1 MTRDAVDRTMFLP
14 DFCSVR
20 VVFAV
25 VVLAELLA
33 FVLALGPGGSEDRWL
48 KLSLTS
54 LFVQWVA
61 LTNCAFLCLLRSRLA
76 HLDGQKIAIISFL
89 LVVVVTLAISE
100 ASYVISRGFALDGL
114 LSERWHTEFLFRNLG
129 ISAIIAAVC
138 LRYFHVQHQL
148 RLSIE
153 ARSKARIEALQARI
167 RPHFL
172 FNCMNTIASL
182 TRSDPVRAEEIVE
195 DLADLFR
202 ASLAVDEAEV
212 SLAQEIQLCQKY
224 VDIEKARL
232 GDRLH
237 VDWTVDV
244 PVDTL
249 KIPALSMQ
257 PLVENAIYHG
267 IEPRAAGGHVTIAGT
282 YSDNELRLSV
292 CNPLPPAGLQSRRQ
306 RHRIAL
312 QNIRDRLANLY
323 GERGRLDIVTEAE
336 SFTAILVIPAGSPGT
351 AI

>member
-61 LTNCAFLCLLRSRLA
+61 LSNCALLCLLRSRLS
-76 HLDGQKIAIISFL
+76 HLNGQKIAIISFL
-89 LVVVVTLAISE
+89 LVNLVTLLISE
-100 ASYVISRGFALDGL
+100 ASYVISRGFALDGML
-114 LSERWHTEFLFRNLG
+114 AERWHAEFIFRNLG

-153 ARSKARIEALQARI
+153 ASSRARIEALQARI

-182 TRSDPVRAEEIVE
+182 TRSNPGRAEEIVE
-195 DLADLFR
+195 DLSDLFR

-212 SLAQEIQLCQKY
+212 SLAQEIRLCRQY
-224 VDIEKARL
+224 VDIEKPRL

-237 VDWTVDV
+237 VDWTIDSLL
-244 PVDTL
+244 DSL
-249 KIPALSMQ
+249 RIPALSIQ

-267 IEPRAAGGHVTIAGT
+267 IEPRADGGHVTITGT
-282 YSDNELRLSV
+282 RSDDGLRLSV
-292 CNPLPPAGLQSRRQ
+292 SNPLPTAGQQSRRHS
-306 RHRIAL
+306 HRIAL

-323 GERGRLDIVTEAE
+323 GEQGRLEIVTEADR
-336 SFTAILVIPAGSPGT
+336 FTATLVIPADGAGSEK
-351 AI
+351 

>member
-1 MTRDAVDRTMFLP
+1 MSRDAVDRTMFLP

-48 KLSLTS
+48 KLSMTS

-61 LTNCAFLCLLRSRLA
+61 LSNCALLCPLRSRLS
-76 HLDGQKIAIISFL
+76 HLSGQKIAIISFV
-89 LVVVVTLAISE
+89 LVILVTLLISE
-100 ASYVISRGFALDGL
+100 ASYVISRRLALDGML
-114 LSERWHTEFLFRNLG
+114 NETWHAEFIFRNLG

-148 RLSIE
+148 GLSIE

-172 FNCMNTIASL
+172 FNSMNTIASL
-182 TRSDPVRAEEIVE
+182 TRSNPARAEAIVE

-212 SLAQEIQLCQKY
+212 SLAQEIQLCRRY
-224 VDIEKARL
+224 VDIEAARL

-237 VDWTVDV
+237 VDWIIDV
-244 PVDTL
+244 PTDTL
-249 KIPALSMQ
+249 RIPALSIQ

-267 IEPRAAGGHVTIAGT
+267 IEPCAAGGHVTIAGT
-282 YSDNELRLSV
+282 CSDDSLRLSV
-292 CNPLPPAGLQSRRQ
+292 SNPIPPAGLQSRRQ
-306 RHRIAL
+306 RHQIAL
-312 QNIRDRLANLY
+312 QNIRDRLASLY
-323 GERGRLDIVTEAE
+323 GERGRLEIIVEAGR
-336 SFTAILVIPAGSPGT
+336 FTATLVIPANGSG
-351 AI
+351 AAV